1 MSEHLCARFPTPNFD
16 RLLETV
22 PLKGA
27 KVFKTGSSSTIFEK
41 GDSLLRLT
49 LQGSGHNF
57 LAQQSAAGNPNVVRV
72 LHNYGA
78 VALSDTYESGPEVEF
93 YWLAQ
98 VERLVDIEVG
108 SEPVI
113 EAWLARFDEE
123 GQQPGSR
130 DLPVVAQQ
138 CRELARAHRQ
148 YAGLMETLALA
159 AEFRGIESMDLRLSN
174 CMRRPLTG
182 ELVWTDPL
190 DDCFYEPDTN
200 VEISLDVLFALL
212 K

>member
-1 MSEHLCARFPTPNFD
+1 MSEHICVRFPTPNFD
-16 RLLETV
+16 RLLETL

-57 LAQQSAAGNPNVVRV
+57 LAQQSATGNPNVVRV

-108 SEPVI
+108 SEPVL

-123 GQQPGSR
+123 GQPGSR
-130 DLPVVAQQ
+130 DLPIVAQQ

-159 AEFRGIESMDLRLSN
+159 AEFPGTESMDQRLSN

-182 ELVWTDPL
+182 ELVL
-190 DDCFYEPDTN
+190 DGP
-200 VEISLDVLFALL
+200 VR
-212 K
+212 

>member
-1 MSEHLCARFPTPNFD
+1 MSDNDSERYPTPHLD
-16 RLLETV
+16 RLLETA

-27 KVFKTGSSSTIFEK
+27 KVFKTGASSTIFEN
-41 GDSLLRLT
+41 GNSLLRLT

-72 LHNYGA
+72 LRNYGA
-78 VALSDTYESGPEVEF
+78 VALSDTYVSGPEVQF
-93 YWLAQ
+93 YWLAE
-98 VERLVDIEVG
+98 VERLIEIEVG
-108 SEPVI
+108 SEPIV
-113 EAWLARFDEE
+113 EAWLSQFDEDR
-123 GQQPGSR
+123 QPGLG
-130 DLPVVAQQ
+130 DLPDVAAQ
-138 CRELARAHRQ
+138 CRELARNHRR

-159 AEFRGIESMDLRLSN
+159 AEFRGIESMDLRLCN

-200 VEISLDVLFALL
+200 VESSLDELRAFL

>member
-1 MSEHLCARFPTPNFD
+1 MSEHICARFPTPNFD
-16 RLLETV
+16 RLLETL

-27 KVFKTGSSSTIFEK
+27 RVFKTGSSSTIFET

-123 GQQPGSR
+123 GQPGSR
-130 DLPVVAQQ
+130 NLPVVAQQ
-138 CRELARAHRQ
+138 CRELARTHRQ

>member
-1 MSEHLCARFPTPNFD
+1 MSEHLRTRFPTPNLD
-16 RLLETV
+16 RLLQTE

-27 KVFKTGSSSTIFEK
+27 KVLKTGSSSTIFEA

-57 LAQQSAAGNPNVVRV
+57 LAQQSAAGNSNVVRV
-72 LHNYGA
+72 LRNYGA

-98 VERLVDIEVG
+98 VERLAEIEVG
-108 SEPVI
+108 NEPVI
-113 EAWLARFDEE
+113 EAWLAQFDEE
-123 GQQPGSR
+123 GQPESQH
-130 DLPVVAQQ
+130 LPAVAQQ
-138 CRELARAHRQ
+138 CRELAQAHKE
-148 YAGLMETLALA
+148 YAGFMETLALA

-174 CMRRPLTG
+174 CMRRPATG

-190 DDCFYEPDTN
+190 DDCFYEPDPAMEMPLN
-200 VEISLDVLFALL
+200 ELFARL

>member
-1 MSEHLCARFPTPNFD
+1 MSEHSLARFPTPNFD
-16 RLLETV
+16 RLLQTE
-22 PLKGA
+22 PLKSA
-27 KVFKTGSSSTIFEK
+27 KAFKTGSSSTIFEA

-72 LHNYGA
+72 LRDYGA

-98 VERLVDIEVG
+98 VERLVEIEEG

-113 EAWLARFDEE
+113 EAWLAQFDDD
-123 GQQPGSR
+123 GQPEST
-130 DLPVVAQQ
+130 DLPIVAQQ
-138 CRELARAHRQ
+138 CRELARAHSQ
-148 YAGLMETLALA
+148 YAGFMETLALA
-159 AEFRGIESMDLRLSN
+159 AEFPGIESMDLRLSN
-174 CMRRPLTG
+174 CMRRPSTG

-190 DDCFYEPDTN
+190 DDCFYQPDPT
-200 VEISLDVLFALL
+200 VDIPLDVLLARF

>member
-1 MSEHLCARFPTPNFD
+1 MSDNPSSRSLTPHLD
-16 RLLETV
+16 RLLETAL
-22 PLKGA
+22 LKGA
-27 KVFKTGSSSTIFEK
+27 KVFKTGSSSIIFEN

-57 LAQQSAAGNPNVVRV
+57 LAQQSAAGNPNVVKV
-72 LHNYGA
+72 LRNYGA
-78 VALSDTYESGPEVEF
+78 VALSDTYVSGPEVEL
-93 YWLAQ
+93 YWLAE
-98 VERLVDIEVG
+98 VERLIDIEVG
-108 SEPVI
+108 SEPII
-113 EAWLARFDEE
+113 EAWLSQFDED
-123 GQQPGSR
+123 GQPGPG
-130 DLPVVAQQ
+130 DLPDVAAQ
-138 CRELARAHRQ
+138 CRELARTHRQ

-200 VEISLDVLFALL
+200 VETPLDVLLVFL